1 MWSDKVGLALQGSD
15 VLVLSQRSLTLS
27 WETHTVCTKATSM
40 LTLLG
45 DFSKAKCSVS
55 QTVTFCKALDMIL
68 CFLLRLWR
76 RYVSFLSA
84 SVYQLNA
91 LFRI

>member
-1 MWSDKVGLALQGSD
+1 MWSDRVGLALQGSD
-15 VLVLSQRSLTLS
+15 VLVLSQRSLSLS
-27 WETHTVCTKATSM
+27 WEIDTVCTKATSM

-68 CFLLRLWR
+68 CFLCKALEEICFI
-76 RYVSFLSA
+76 SECLSLPA
-84 SVYQLNA
+84 KHSV
-91 LFRI
+91 